1 MFDLV
6 VIKPVVLNMGSYT
19 VLNGNSFPEEPEQNH
34 QSGRVYLL
42 ALLQEEDELHAD
54 RGNSSP
60 LGPMKAAVGQKD
72 PQQGLVL
79 PQPGLASFRVL
90 LLRLEATPLHL
101 VPLISSGLRLLQ
113 KFIWDVH

>member
-1 MFDLV
+1 MKMFDLV

-54 RGNSSP
+54 
-60 LGPMKAAVGQKD
+60 
-72 PQQGLVL
+72 
-79 PQPGLASFRVL
+79 
-90 LLRLEATPLHL
+90 
-101 VPLISSGLRLLQ
+101 
-113 KFIWDVH
+113 